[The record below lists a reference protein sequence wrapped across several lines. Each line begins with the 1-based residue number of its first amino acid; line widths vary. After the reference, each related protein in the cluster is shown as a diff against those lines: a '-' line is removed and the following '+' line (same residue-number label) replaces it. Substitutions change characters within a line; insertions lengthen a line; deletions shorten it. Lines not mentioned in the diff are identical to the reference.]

1 MPRTPRGARV
11 RLYDVAIEV
20 AAVVALGGVLLV
32 GSVPAQ
38 AERSRQPQGSV
49 PNTYGGAGDAFRD
62 GGHELGDGF
71 RGFGRG
77 LKDTFTG
84 RRSSDD
90 YRKGKAIGTGFK
102 DIGRGIA
109 GGAWATG
116 RAIKRAFR
124 GGREERD

>member
-1 MPRTPRGARV
+1 MKR
-11 RLYDVAIEV
+11 
-20 AAVVALGGVLLV
+20 AAVIALGVLLL
-32 GSVPAQ
+32 STAPAQ
-38 AERSRQPQGSV
+38 AERSGQARGSV
-49 PNTYGGAGDAFRD
+49 PNTYDGAGDAFRD

-71 RGFGRG
+71 RGVG
-77 LKDTFTG
+77 LGVRDTFTG
-84 RRSSDD
+84 RRSGDD